1 MVNMDVFEVEIVS
14 TENIKPS
21 SPTPS
26 HLKIFK
32 LSLLDQITPSA
43 YIPVTFF
50 YPHIM
55 SDDTNLN
62 VNQILHKLKVS
73 LSDALSIFYPLAGR
87 IKDHLSVDCNDE
99 GVLFLQAKV
108 NYQLSE
114 FLNPPDTSLLAR
126 LLPVVEI
133 SMERQNEA
141 VQVAIQVN
149 VFTCGGISIG
159 ILFLHRIMDAATLQA
174 FLSCWAAIATRSS
187 KDRETYPDVNAA
199 SLFPP
204 RRDSQTQ
211 DDQVTF
217 LFKQKWFLKK
227 EGGVWK
233 RFVFDA
239 AAISALKAK
248 VASEAV
254 PNPSRFQVV
263 ASFIWKSAISA
274 SKALGSQKPS
284 LILFPV
290 NMRPKMVPPMS
301 QNSIGNI
308 VWHTTAHHWE
318 ESVELRSTVDL
329 LRGAIQKINGDHIQS
344 LQGDQRFVVV
354 TGTLDNLRNMY
365 LDEKPELYICGTW
378 CGLGFYD
385 VDFGWGKPIWV
396 ISPVQDKLGI
406 MYPNAMALMDSKS
419 GDGIEAMM
427 FLPET
432 HMAKLLCDA
441 EFLSFV
447 SINPTISVPSAPN

>member
-1 MVNMDVFEVEIVS
+1 MEVFYVEIIS
-14 TENIKPS
+14 NETIKPS

-26 HLKIFK
+26 HLKIFN
-32 LSLLDQITPSA
+32 LSLLDQITRPS
-43 YIPVTFF
+43 YTPVTIF
-50 YPHIM
+50 YSPIM
-55 SDDTNLN
+55 SDDDTNLN
-62 VNQILHKLKVS
+62 VNQLLHKLKVS
-73 LSDALSIFYPLAGR
+73 LSECLSIFYPLAGR
-87 IKDHLSVDCNDE
+87 IKDHLLVDCNDE
-99 GVLFLQAKV
+99 GVLFSQAKV
-108 NYQLSE
+108 NCQLSE

-141 VQVAIQVN
+141 VLVAIQVN

-159 ILFLHRIMDAATLQA
+159 LHFLHRIMDATTLQA
-174 FLSCWAAIATRSS
+174 FLSCWAATATGSS
-187 KDRETYPDVNAA
+187 KDRETYPDINAA
-199 SLFPP
+199 LFFPP

-217 LFKQKWFLKK
+217 SFKQKWFLNKD
-227 EGGVWK
+227 GVWK

-254 PNPSRFQVV
+254 PNPTRFQVV

-284 LILFPV
+284 VIMFPV

-308 VWHTTAHHWE
+308 VWHATAHHRE

-344 LQGDQRFVVV
+344 LQGDQRFAIVS
-354 TGTLDNLRNMY
+354 GTLDKLRNMY
-365 LDEKPELYICGTW
+365 SDETPELYICITW

-396 ISPVQDKLGI
+396 TKPVEDKIST
-406 MYPNAMALMDSKS
+406 MYPNVIALMDSNS
-419 GDGIEAMM
+419 GGGIEAMM